1 MAAGKYID
9 ILKDRGFFCF
19 FWTQFLGAFNDNF
32 YKIIVT
38 LIALDIPA
46 AIGGGSQYIPL
57 IGGLFIL
64 PSFLFSGYAGYLA
77 DVYSKRTIL
86 VAVKVFEIFV
96 MTLGFFAFFADRMEP
111 MLAIVFLMGLHST

>member
-38 LIALDIPA
+38 LVALDIPS
-46 AIGGGSQYIPL
+46 GGGIQYIPL

-64 PSFLFSGYAGYLA
+64 PFLLLSGYAGYLA
-77 DVYSKRTIL
+77 DVYSKRAVL
-86 VAVKVFEIFV
+86 VAVKVFEIFA
-96 MTLGFFAFFADRMEP
+96 MIEDLGFELDQPA
-111 MLAIVFLMGLHST
+111 AI